1 MVNIPLNIVKSSP
14 SQATTIK
21 KELKEPQSQ
30 AQSQLWVDKYKPT
43 TFNKIIGQNT
53 EKSNANKLLN
63 WLKNWQKFHA
73 STGEKV
79 KKAWNDQDTGSS
91 FKAALLSGPP
101 GIGKTTTAH
110 LTAKEAGYTFI
121 EFNASDSRSKKLLDK
136 VLGESSDSCSMDSYL
151 KGNHKVSDAAKD
163 KHCIIMD
170 EVDGMAGN
178 EGI

>member
-1 MVNIPLNIVKSSP
+1 MVL
-14 SQATTIK
+14 
-21 KELKEPQSQ
+21 
-30 AQSQLWVDKYKPT
+30 
-43 TFNKIIGQNT
+43 
-53 EKSNANKLLN
+53 
-63 WLKNWQKFHA
+63 QKR
-73 STGEKV
+73 
-79 KKAWNDQDTGSS
+79 S
-91 FKAALLSGPP
+91 FKKKPEPYPQTPGANGVFLAPS